1 MSPLARVLVTL
12 FLGGFG
18 VHKFIDGQ
26 IGKGILYLFTGGLFC
41 IGWIVDI
48 CKAVANLLNDQSPSP
63 SASASSVTDN
73 FEPHS
78 T

>member
-26 IGKGILYLFTGGLFC
+26 IGKFVLEADETYT
-41 IGWIVDI
+41 V
-48 CKAVANLLNDQSPSP
+48 
-63 SASASSVTDN
+63 
-73 FEPHS
+73 S